1 VIALQIKPPS
11 RNAKEFLFARKRKA
25 FGNRNWP
32 MMTGAV
38 MGLKK
43 TLRRLADGRGF
54 LPVLLNLRRLAHGYQ
69 PIFLDYPVEAVP
81 RYGYGKPVHAELTK
95 ILAANDARYGELLS
109 RFLKLSEG
117 LFAIPL
123 RAAKEST
130 EPSWLHDWLD
140 GLDTFALYGFA
151 ATRNAA
157 LYLEVGSGYSTKVV
171 RRALKDC
178 GAGTK
183 VISIDPHPRAEIDA
197 LCDEVVRQPLE
208 KCDLKIF
215 DRLASGDILF
225 FDGSHRSF
233 MNSDVTVF
241 FLEILSRLKPGVLV
255 HLHDIFLPLDYPPYW
270 EYEFYPHRYW
280 NEQYLLAAS
289 LLVGH
294 SGYEII
300 LPNHYVSITPSLAG
314 GLDGFWSDS
323 RVAGVP
329 RGGSSFWI
337 ETRPHLSG

>member
-1 VIALQIKPPS
+1 MALKD
-11 RNAKEFLFARKRKA
+11 
-25 FGNRNWP
+25 
-32 MMTGAV
+32 
-38 MGLKK
+38 

-54 LPVLLNLRRLAHGYQ
+54 LPVLLNFRRLSKGYQ
-69 PIFLDYPVEAVP
+69 AVFLDYPVEAIP
-81 RYGYGKPVHAELTK
+81 RYGYGKPAHPELTS
-95 ILAANDARYGELLS
+95 ILAANDARYAELLS
-109 RFLKLSEG
+109 RFLNLSEG
-117 LFAIPL
+117 LFRIPP
-123 RAAKEST
+123 RSPKESP

-151 ATRNAA
+151 ATRGAR
-157 LYLEVGSGYSTKVV
+157 LHVEIGSGYSTKVV
-171 RRALKDC
+171 RRALKDS
-178 GAGTK
+178 GLTTK
-183 VISIDPHPRAEIDA
+183 IVSIDPHPRAEIDE

-208 KCDLKIF
+208 RCGLKIF

-241 FLEILSRLKPGVLV
+241 FLEVLPRLKPGVLV

-289 LLVGH
+289 LLAGH
-294 SGYEII
+294 SSYEVV
-300 LPNHYVSITPSLAG
+300 LPNHYVSVTPALAG
-314 GLDGFWSDS
+314 LLDGFWSDP
-323 RVAGVP
+323 RLAGVP

-337 ETRPHLSG
+337 ETR